1 MCHGETM
8 PQRRTRKGSQS
19 SDGQEEGQPSREQRS
34 MMLQRKKELFIQQF
48 EKEAQ
53 ARLNEMESNLQQLL
67 ATVDR
72 AFKVLIMKS
81 PQSLLNTLLK
91 DVLADDDPVGEVTI
105 AVGAQSPEMLKPL
118 TRKPSKK
125 GMSEAATLKT
135 TQNKR
140 ATGGPEKRRGTTRS
154 MEVSDG
160 RPLRCATTA
169 SAKRTQSRFANLG
182 DQSRPKAIRSIAR
195 SISDDLSIGKVLP
208 SNVAVITTSQGET
221 LLLSEETK
229 DDFNLAKVDDVA
241 IIHMERLRDL
251 INHFCNKVKTI

>member
-1 MCHGETM
+1 MCLCHAETM
-8 PQRRTRKGSQS
+8 PQRRTRKGSQEE
-19 SDGQEEGQPSREQRS
+19 GQEEGQPSREQS
-34 MMLQRKKELFIQQF
+34 QMLQRKKELFIQQF

-53 ARLNEMESNLQQLL
+53 ARLNEMESNLLQLL

-91 DVLADDDPVGEVTI
+91 DVIVSADDDPVGEVTI
-105 AVGAQSPEMLKPL
+105 AVGAQSPDILKPL

-125 GMSEAATLKT
+125 AMSEAATQRT

-140 ATGGPEKRRGTTRS
+140 ATGGPEKRSKTRS
-154 MEVSDG
+154 MDASDG
-160 RPLRCATTA
+160 KPLRCATTG
-169 SAKRTQSRFANLG
+169 AKRTQSRIVNLG

-195 SISDDLSIGKVLP
+195 SISDAGKSLP
-208 SNVAVITTSQGET
+208 SNVAVITTSLGET